1 MKAKIIKKPNINEI
15 LKLSSIFRLESP
27 ININEYKNII
37 EFFDDNDNLIGFV
50 NYVENHYLDYTKSF
64 INMIYFTDNTYL
76 DMMIK
81 LMIKQLKQKKYYY
94 ALLNSESDL
103 FDKNTIKI
111 LKLNNFAGDDFLFL
125 NL

>member
-15 LKLSSIFRLESP
+15 LKLSSIFRLDSP

-37 EFFDDNDNLIGFV
+37 EFFDENDNLIGFV

-64 INMIYFTDNTYL
+64 IKMIYFTDKTFL
-76 DMMIK
+76 DLMIK
-81 LMIKQLKQKKYYY
+81 QMIKQLKQKKYSY
-94 ALLNSESDL
+94 ALLNSESKS
-103 FDKNTIKI
+103 FDKNTIDI
-111 LKLNNFAGDDFLFL
+111 LKSNDFAGDDFLFL